1 MDERYFERR
10 QIKEAI
16 AWAEAGGVAVHRN
29 FDHYHGSRSLRGFVM
44 TRPFL
49 HVIGLRPVLERW
61 AAANGVPVQAIQ
73 PEKRRS
79 VAHIDVF
86 GDYALRL
93 LARVQPAEAESELR
107 SSAVPKAIVLA
118 TGSVAFDYILTFN
131 GRFRDH
137 IMLDQVHILNLSFL
151 VDRFERRRGGVAA
164 NYAYTLALLGQPS
177 AILATAGADAGPYRE
192 WLEGLGVECSGL
204 KLLDGETTAT
214 GFTTTDLDDNQIT
227 GYYGGAMNRAGEVGL
242 ADTAVAPA
250 AVIVG
255 PNGPAGMTRL
265 VRECRAAGI
274 PYIYDPAHQL
284 PHMSKEDLEDG
295 CRGAWIL
302 IGNDY
307 ELELIRQRTGRQV
320 EQLLELASMV
330 VTTLGREGSRIDT
343 AAGRVEIPP
352 APARREVDPTGA
364 GDAYRAGLV
373 AGLLRGLQPP
383 EAGRIASLASA
394 YVVEQGGT
402 IEHSYTPAE
411 FADRYRSAFGA
422 ALPDAF
428 AAS

>member
-1 MDERYFERR
+1 MPP
-10 QIKEAI
+10 
-16 AWAEAGGVAVHRN
+16 G
-29 FDHYHGSRSLRGFVM
+29 
-44 TRPFL
+44 T
-49 HVIGLRPVLERW
+49 
-61 AAANGVPVQAIQ
+61 
-73 PEKRRS
+73 
-79 VAHIDVF
+79 
-86 GDYALRL
+86 
-93 LARVQPAEAESELR
+93 
-107 SSAVPKAIVLA
+107 VLA

-137 IMLDQVHILNLSFL
+137 IMPDQVHILNLSFL

-177 AILATAGADAGPYRE
+177 AILATAGADATEYRG

-204 KLLDGETTAT
+204 KLMEGETTAT

-242 ADTAVAPA
+242 ADTAVKPV

-255 PNGPAGMTRL
+255 PNGPAGMARL
-265 VRECRAAGI
+265 VQECREAGV
-274 PYIYDPAHQL
+274 PFVYDPAHQL
-284 PHMSKEDLEDG
+284 PRMSKEDLEAG

-307 ELELIRQRTGRQV
+307 ELELIRQRTGRGI
-320 EQLLELASMV
+320 EQLLELATMV
-330 VTTLGREGSRIDT
+330 VTTLGRQGSRIES
-343 AAGRVEIPP
+343 AAGKVEIPP
-352 APARREVDPTGA
+352 ALARREVDPTGA
-364 GDAYRAGLV
+364 GDAYRSGLV
-373 AGLLRGLQPP
+373 AGLLRGLPVA

-402 IEHSYTPAE
+402 IEHRYTMAE

-422 ALPDAF
+422 ALPEAF